1 MKYIYY
7 NKNII
12 KEKDIM
18 KKIKLLL
25 IISLILLMF
34 LGINTISASDS
45 NTTLERASYDDLE
58 INHENFNEINGKD
71 PINGGTF
78 EDIQTAIENA
88 NDGDTIQLNGT
99 FKSTGKEIAI
109 YKNITIKG
117 SQKTILDAKGFEFF
131 FKFYHS
137 AKNITLNGL
146 TFINASSEYHGAIT
160 NAYGAYGNYSLVNCT
175 FENNNGQLIVQYL
188 LDNWQES
195 NYTLYNCNFTNNG
208 PLKLA
213 KISGTNIY
221 NCNFVKNSIR
231 LSNIGEIEN
240 CNFTENVGNDSYL
253 IFNVKSIRNS
263 NFIKNNGFL
272 PSMIFN
278 VGPVENSKF
287 IENSI
292 IGYGIIQTVDS
303 ITDCNFENN
312 FVSYRE
318 GHYREGYYIR
328 GYSGEGVVNGVNSV
342 KNSNFTNNK
351 ASAGG
356 AIYSAKIVRNCYFEN
371 NEASYGGAIASV
383 ADVAECTFINN
394 RALAYG
400 GAIAEGRN
408 IRNCYFLNNK
418 VTKGYKMYGGGAIH
432 IHDKEAS
439 ITDCEFIGNFANT
452 FGSAIFIFP
461 LSESTVSL
469 SNLKFSKNTANGNYD
484 TMGYLFKSYGD
495 GLIVQMGNDKI
506 NVNFENCEGIIKNTD
521 KFKLK
526 TVMKTSQK
534 GNYITVNIGDKY
546 KHPFS
551 GLKITVN
558 IGRKSFTG
566 ITDNAGNAKILIN
579 NLAPKKYTAKITYAG
594 DEFMLKSSKSLKINV
609 KKLTP
614 KFSSM
619 KVNGKKVSA
628 NLKVADKAVKK
639 VKVSLKIK
647 GKTYSAKTNSKGVA
661 TFKLKKGNY
670 KGKLDFTGNSHYNK
684 ASKSV
689 KFKIR

>member
-1 MKYIYY
+1 
-7 NKNII
+7 
-12 KEKDIM
+12 M

-25 IISLILLMF
+25 IISLILLML

-99 FKSTGKEIAI
+99 FKSTGKEINI
-109 YKNITIKG
+109 DKNITING
-117 SQKTILDAKGFEFF
+117 GQKTILDAKGFEYF
-131 FKFYHS
+131 FKFELH
-137 AKNITLNGL
+137 AKNITINGI
-146 TFINASSEYHGAIT
+146 TFINAAPTVPEYAISPRY
-160 NAYGAYGNYSLVNCT
+160 NAYGNYSFVNCT
-175 FENNNGQLIVQYL
+175 FENNNGDLIGSVK
-188 LDNWQES
+188 NIEF
-195 NYTLYNCNFTNNG
+195 TLYNCNFTNNG
-208 PLKLA
+208 RLKQA
-213 KISGTNIY
+213 VISGTNIY

-231 LSNIGEIEN
+231 LWEIGELEN

-263 NFIKNNGFL
+263 NFIKNNGYL
-272 PSMIFN
+272 SSLIFN
-278 VGPVENSKF
+278 VGSVENSNF

-292 IGYGIIQTVDS
+292 IGNGILNTVDS

-312 FVSYRE
+312 FASYRE
-318 GHYREGYYIR
+318 DHYREGYYIQ

-394 RALAYG
+394 RALADG
-400 GAIAEGRN
+400 GAIASGIN

-432 IHDKEAS
+432 IRDKEAS

-558 IGRKSFTG
+558 IGGKSFTG

-579 NLAPKKYTAKITYAG
+579 NLAPKKYTAKIRYTG

-619 KVNGKKVSA
+619 KVNGKKFSA

-647 GKTYSAKTNSKGVA
+647 GKTYSAKTNSKGIA